1 MLAGR
6 ELALNTYM
14 MKETKLKKVFPLIGR
29 DFLKLLFGISVSV
42 VLVLLIQYFAN

>member
-14 MKETKLKKVFPLIGR
+14 MKEAKLKKVFPLIGK